1 MLTPTRILC
10 RLWRCARPGQASD
23 RAEDLA
29 GEPAESSGD
38 DLTVIRGI
46 GPTTRDHLNRAGITS
61 VSQLARSSP
70 EQIREVLGA
79 KARGAEVESWIEQAA
94 GLAKGV

>member
-10 RLWRCARPGQASD
+10 CLWRCARPSRERD
-23 RAEDLA
+23 RAE
-29 GEPAESSGD
+29 GPAEDTGD

-46 GPTTRDHLNRAGITS
+46 GPTNRDRLNRAGITS

-70 EQIREVLGA
+70 EQIREALGA
-79 KARGAEVESWIEQAA
+79 KARGAEVEAWIEQAA

>member
-10 RLWRCARPGQASD
+10 RLWRCARPSQVRD
-23 RAEDLA
+23 RSE
-29 GEPAESSGD
+29 EPAKGSDD

-46 GPTTRDHLNRAGITS
+46 GPTTCDRLNRAGITS

-70 EQIREVLGA
+70 EQIRELLGA
-79 KARGAEVESWIEQAA
+79 KARGAEVEAWIEQAA
-94 GLAKGV
+94 GLVKGV